1 MLTILLFVLVST
13 ACFYLG
19 SRAMIT
25 RFLWSR
31 YPSWLASFMDCAAC
45 TGFWYGLIFANIY
58 GYHRPLPFDL
68 PYKWSF
74 LVGLC
79 SLVWTPIGAAVMQR
93 SLDLVGSA
101 VPGLHEAPWTEPVK
115 IELDPTGPHH
125 INTEASGFTCTCGA
139 TFPTT
144 REMDLDQ
151 IAEKSAEANQ
161 HAAFANTL
169 YGGG

>member
-19 SRAMIT
+19 SRAVIT

-31 YPSWLASFMDCAAC
+31 YPGWLASFMDCAAC
-45 TGFWYGLIFANIY
+45 SGFWYGLVFANIY
-58 GYHRPLPFDL
+58 GHWYPLPFDL

-93 SLDLVGSA
+93 SLDIVGSA
-101 VPGLHEAPWTEPVK
+101 VAPEGSP
-115 IELDPTGPHH
+115 ID
-125 INTEASGFTCTCGA
+125 
-139 TFPTT
+139 FP
-144 REMDLDQ
+144 DQ
-151 IAEKSAEANQ
+151 
-161 HAAFANTL
+161 
-169 YGGG
+169 